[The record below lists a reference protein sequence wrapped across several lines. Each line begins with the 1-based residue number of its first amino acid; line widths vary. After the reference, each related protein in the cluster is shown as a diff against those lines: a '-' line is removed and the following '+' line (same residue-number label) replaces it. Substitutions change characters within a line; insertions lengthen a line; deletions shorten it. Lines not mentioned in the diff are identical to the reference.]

1 MFGYNIDNLNNN
13 KKLLI
18 TNNLIENVLNIS
30 IRVND
35 KIYNLN
41 FDKII
46 KFDSK
51 NNYIFFN
58 IPKNIIKIRNF
69 ILNINYNNV
78 VNNYNLEFD
87 IENDIMLLDKCLKD
101 NYDYY
106 DFKKNSKIK
115 LREKI
120 ILCNNNKISLRWDK
134 KGLRYILFHIN
145 NNI

>member
-1 MFGYNIDNLNNN
+1 MIGYYNDNLNN
-13 KKLLI
+13 KKNLLI
-18 TNNLIENVLNIS
+18 SNNLIENILNVSIS
-30 IRVND
+30 VND

-58 IPKNIIKIRNF
+58 IPKKIIKIRNF

-78 VNNYNLEFD
+78 IYNYNLEFD
-87 IENDIMLLDKCLKD
+87 IENDLILLDKCLKD

-106 DFKKNSKIK
+106 DFKNNSKIK

-134 KGLRYILFHIN
+134 NGLRYILFHIT

>member
-1 MFGYNIDNLNNN
+1 MIGYYNDNLNN
-13 KKLLI
+13 KKNLLI
-18 TNNLIENVLNIS
+18 SNNLIENILNVSIS
-30 IRVND
+30 VND

-58 IPKNIIKIRNF
+58 IPKKIIKIRNF

-78 VNNYNLEFD
+78 IYNYNLEFD
-87 IENDIMLLDKCLKD
+87 IENDLILLDKCLKD

-106 DFKKNSKIK
+106 DFKNNIKIK

-134 KGLRYILFHIN
+134 NGLRYILFHIT